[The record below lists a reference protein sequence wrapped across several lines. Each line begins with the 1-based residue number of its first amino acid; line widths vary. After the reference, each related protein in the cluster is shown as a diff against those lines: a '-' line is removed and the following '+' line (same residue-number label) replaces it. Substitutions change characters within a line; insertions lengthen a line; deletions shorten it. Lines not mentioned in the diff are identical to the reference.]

1 MSKLKE
7 WMLIAMVALTGAVS
21 LGSDS
26 DCNFTLRGDE
36 DGIRF
41 DVDDHDSDTEQ
52 FFEDLGDL
60 FD

>member
-7 WMLIAMVALTGAVS
+7 WLLIGMVALVGAAS
-21 LGSDS
+21 LGS

-41 DVDDHDSDTEQ
+41 DVDDDDD
-52 FFEDLGDL
+52 DLEDL
-60 FD
+60 FDDIKDLFD